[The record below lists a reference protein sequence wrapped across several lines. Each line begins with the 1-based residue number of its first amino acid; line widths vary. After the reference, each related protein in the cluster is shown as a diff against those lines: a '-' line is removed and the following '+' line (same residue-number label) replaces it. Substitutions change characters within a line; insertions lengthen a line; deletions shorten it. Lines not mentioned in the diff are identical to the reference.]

1 MPSRQ
6 PKLIKQ
12 SDMPIDAVSQTSV
25 LNKYQKR
32 DHAVNT
38 RPEGNYRT
46 LKGCSNPEGALLVD
60 GAKEKLI
67 QSVRIPL
74 PTGVIQNYPGDELD
88 LLAAVEERELELTL
102 TPQQYYFMT
111 SRHKF
116 LWFCA
121 GVASGKTFM
130 GARWVYARIIDN
142 PETLGLIG
150 ANSYDQLNQSTLKPF
165 FEFLDEIGMP
175 YVINRMPPKEWGV
188 ARKFKEYENVM
199 VFPNGAHV
207 LLRTL
212 DKPANL
218 AGLEVGWFWIDET
231 FATNPKTF
239 DVIIARLRC
248 PKSKALMGR
257 ITSTPNGHDW
267 LYKKF
272 STNPKFYRKIHQ
284 SSRENPLV
292 GLKPDFAEYLDSL
305 ESSYDAVLVN
315 QELHG
320 RIISVQFGRTYYN
333 FSEINH
339 VRNKYLYDPTRP
351 LMLCW
356 DFNTGEAPM
365 STVIAQ
371 EFYNSRT
378 GLPEIQFL
386 DEVVEKYSDTE
397 NNMRLV
403 MQKYGNAH
411 KGKFEIYGDAFG
423 EKSTSKSDYEQM
435 LETMV
440 HEFGINK
447 SRIEFFV
454 PEGNNPPQR
463 DRTVAFNVMLRNSR
477 GQRRCFFSQNCK
489 MLINDMKNVA
499 PDKKSTSVINKSAK
513 IDLTHPSDAAGYMI
527 HYRHPVRRQTFQS
540 YSVNMNSNMI
550 VGGG

>member
-1 MPSRQ
+1 MPTRQ

-12 SDMPIDAVSQTSV
+12 RDMPVDAVSQTGV
-25 LNKYQKR
+25 LSKYKKR
-32 DHAVNT
+32 ERVVNT
-38 RPEGNYRT
+38 KPEGNYST
-46 LKGCSNPEGALLVD
+46 ITGVSNPNGDVLN
-60 GAKEKLI
+60 KEKLI
-67 QSVRIPL
+67 QSVTITL
-74 PTGVIQNYPGDELD
+74 PEPVVMNHTGDELE
-88 LLAAVEERELELTL
+88 LLAACDERDLELTL

-111 SRHKF
+111 SKHKF

-121 GVASGKTFM
+121 GVASGKTYM
-130 GARWVYARIIDN
+130 GARWVYSRIMDN

-188 ARKFKEYENVM
+188 PRKFKEYENVM

-248 PKSKALMGR
+248 PRSKMLAGR

-272 STNPKFYRKIHQ
+272 ISNPKFYRKIHQ
-284 SSRENPLV
+284 SSRENPLC
-292 GLKPDFAEYLDSL
+292 GLKPDFSEYLDSL

-333 FSEINH
+333 FSEVNH
-339 VRNKYLYDPTRP
+339 VRNKYMYDPMRP

-365 STVIAQ
+365 STILAQ
-371 EFYNSRT
+371 EFFNNRT
-378 GLPEIQFL
+378 GLPEIQFI
-386 DEVVEKYSDTE
+386 DEVVERYSDTE
-397 NNMRLV
+397 KNMREV
-403 MQKYGNAH
+403 MQRYSHVH

-435 LETMV
+435 LDTMTQ
-440 HEFGINK
+440 EFGIQK
-447 SRIEFFV
+447 SRIEFFI

-463 DRTVAFNVMLRNSR
+463 DRTVAFNVMLKNSK
-477 GQRRCFFSQNCK
+477 GQRRLFVSPNCK
-489 MLINDMKNVA
+489 ALINDLKNVA
-499 PDKKSTSVINKSAK
+499 PDKKSSGVINKRSK

-527 HYRHPVRRQTFQS
+527 HKRYPVRRQTFHS
-540 YSVNMNSNMI
+540 YAVNVNHNMM